1 MIYHYN
7 SSCFILFIFES
18 PSFRIFTKCFFR
30 TDCDSLSCVWENNS
44 FCSKLAFQI
53 FLCTVLYLLHRD
65 WRLPLGNDL
74 PRARRLS
81 RRLILRLMLRRLARR
96 CVMTWITLFLLWSTQ
111 ALLQTS
117 TMVSVLRSLVAWAR
131 MNLIKLGKDFG
142 KLDGNT
148 TLSSFL
154 NQTNLQVNKHNKM
167 VS

>member
-1 MIYHYN
+1 M
-7 SSCFILFIFES
+7 LFISES

-44 FCSKLAFQI
+44 FCSRLAFQI
-53 FLCTVLYLLHRD
+53 FLCIVLYLLHMD
-65 WRLPLGNDL
+65 WRLPLDNDL
-74 PRARRLS
+74 PRARRPS
-81 RRLILRLMLRRLARR
+81 RRLILRLMLRCLARR
-96 CVMTWITLFLLWSTQ
+96 CVMTWMTLSLLWSTH

-117 TMVSVLRSLVAWAR
+117 TTVSVLRSLVAWVR

-154 NQTNLQVNKHNKM
+154 NQTNLQINKHNTLTRC
-167 VS
+167 